1 MDESLLFPETGSDQ
15 FWITSPSGR
24 NLTYMCTKDTTIFSD
39 GSVKSVTVPERYA
52 ILKITAETTGF
63 TLQKVYGHPNVS
75 STWKKMTERQPAVV
89 VPTYRAKLALFD
101 SSKDEASLKQYN
113 INVTR
118 DAWYY
123 LGRDNAGATWCRNI
137 AFEPADASKNRYLT
151 EQIHFP
157 SPAADSII
165 HGYFLMEDE
174 SQRGHARRLL
184 HAEKVV
190 NANPYGSPIPLRK
203 DESVAS
209 NIMFHIGGFYEA
221 SALFLHAKW
230 LGGSEGCFAFIPEE
244 SIRSTHEDAARTTLE
259 TGFFSNKT
267 WVNLTTILER
277 YRDSDPHK
285 RFYVEVK
292 KRVDFVRDE
301 KKQILSLSSAIDD
314 IAKLLEAGYGPYIV
328 IP

>member
-1 MDESLLFPETGSDQ
+1 MDESFLFPEIESDQ
-15 FWITSPSGR
+15 LWITSPSGR

-39 GSVKSVTVPERYA
+39 ESVKSVIVPEKYA
-52 ILKITAETTGF
+52 ILKITADATGY

-75 STWKKMTERQPAVV
+75 STWKKITERQPAVV
-89 VPTYRAKLALFD
+89 VPTYRARLIFFD
-101 SSKDEASLKQYN
+101 SSKDEASRTQYD

-123 LGRDNAGATWCRNI
+123 LGKDKDGATWCRNI

-157 SPAADSII
+157 SAAAPII
-165 HGYFLMEDE
+165 HGYFLMESE
-174 SQRGHARRLL
+174 AQRGHASRLL
-184 HAEKVV
+184 HAERVT
-190 NANPYGSPIPLRK
+190 NENRYGSPIPLRK

-209 NIMFHIGGFYEA
+209 NVMFHIGGFYEA
-221 SALFLHAKW
+221 SARFLHAKW
-230 LGGSEGCFAFIPEE
+230 LGGSEGCFAFIPEK
-244 SIRSTHEDAARTTLE
+244 SIRSTREEAASITLE

-267 WVNLTTILER
+267 WVNLTALLER

-285 RFYVEVK
+285 RFYVEIK
-292 KRVDFVRDE
+292 KRADFVRDE
-301 KKQILSLSSAIDD
+301 KKHILSLSGAVDD
-314 IAKLLEAGYGPYIV
+314 TAKLLEAGYGPYIV